1 MAGRQVQYIRF
12 DTVGSAARKAAPV
25 TSVKKAILPKPR
37 KQKRRVVYVDP
48 VATLGILVAV
58 CMLIMMT
65 VGIVEFL
72 SVRQE
77 AIWME
82 QYVAQLS
89 SRNEDLSQTYESGY
103 DLESIEKSAL
113 ALGMVPKDQVET
125 IHIQVTV
132 PEKME
137 TMTVWDRIGI
147 FLAGLF
153 A

>member
-1 MAGRQVQYIRF
+1 MVHQQVQYIRF

-25 TSVKKAILPKPR
+25 SSVKKAVLPKPR
-37 KQKRRVVYVDP
+37 KQKRKVVYVDP

-65 VGIVEFL
+65 AGIVEFL

-77 AIWME
+77 AIQME
-82 QYVAQLS
+82 RYVAQLS
-89 SRNEDLSQTYESGY
+89 SQNEELSQAYEAGY
-103 DLESIEKSAL
+103 DLETVEKIAL
-113 ALGMVPKDQVET
+113 ALGMVPKDQVES
-125 IHIQVTV
+125 IAIQVTV
-132 PEKME
+132 PEEVE

-147 FLAGLF
+147 FLTGLF

>member
-1 MAGRQVQYIRF
+1 MTGRQVQYIRF

-65 VGIVEFL
+65 VGVAEFL
-72 SVRQE
+72 SVQKE
-77 AIWME
+77 AIRME

-103 DLESIEKSAL
+103 DLETVEKSAL

-132 PEKME
+132 PEEME

>member
-1 MAGRQVQYIRF
+1 MTGRQVQYIRF

-37 KQKRRVVYVDP
+37 KQKRRIVYVDP

-65 VGIVEFL
+65 VGVAEFL
-72 SVRQE
+72 SVQKE
-77 AIWME
+77 AIRME

-103 DLESIEKSAL
+103 DLEMVEKSAL

-132 PEKME
+132 PEEME
-137 TMTVWDRIGI
+137 TMTIWDRIGI